1 MVFYD
6 ADTPFLSYDSTL
18 LNYGIITCLGN
29 GLNLY
34 GHIWISYCLASYLD
48 WPFCVSLCLLLLWE
62 FIWCSREPPPFQ
74 WRGFLG
80 YTSFWAQGLQRFVLP
95 GGKVLRFLDIWRQW
109 VTWSWLSRAM
119 YQPSWGRWGGQ
130 IPVMRR
136 ASEKLWKWKDSNVTP
151 RNNPTTSVMC

>member
-1 MVFYD
+1 MCQDGILWCWHSFSKLWFY
-6 ADTPFLSYDSTL
+6 TL
-18 LNYGIITCLGN
+18 KLWYITCLGN

-62 FIWCSREPPPFQ
+62 FIWCSREPPPPISMK
-74 WRGFLG
+74 GLLG
-80 YTSFWAQGLQRFVLP
+80 LYILLSTGPATLCASWWKG
-95 GGKVLRFLDIWRQW
+95 RFLDIWRQW
-109 VTWSWLSRAM
+109 VAWSWLSRDM

-136 ASEKLWKWKDSNVTP
+136 ASEKLWKWKDSRDP
-151 RNNPTTSVMC
+151 QK